1 MANDARPWAP
11 PFWLRNL
18 GAVARQRAAEPSVPT
33 SPAERLQQA
42 CELMSFAL
50 ARLREQAEVR
60 GCTVP
65 ELLRLYEQAEARLRA
80 RG

>member
-1 MANDARPWAP
+1 MAQDPRAWIP

-18 GAVARQRAAEPSVPT
+18 GAVAREHAAEPPTQT
-33 SPAERLQQA
+33 SPAARLQRA
-42 CELMSFAL
+42 FELMSFAL
-50 ARLREQAEVR
+50 ARLGEQAARR